1 MRTVYLDNNATTP
14 VAPAVFEAMRPFY
27 TEHFGN
33 PSSGHHLGDK
43 PAEAV
48 RSARTRLAAFLGC
61 QETELIFT
69 SCGTEADNLAIR
81 GIVDAERNRRH
92 IITTL
97 VEHSA
102 VLNPIKRLES
112 QGYRVTYLTVDR
124 AGHINMDMLRDA
136 LSSETALVSVMF
148 ANNETGVMHPIHQIV
163 EMAARHDV
171 PVHVDAVQGVGK
183 VAFKMNEL
191 GVDLV
196 SVSAHKFHGP
206 KGVGALVVKK
216 GTRWTPMLLG
226 GSQERGRR
234 PGTENVAGIA
244 AMAAACDYAESHL
257 ERYAT
262 DVRRLRDQLER
273 ELVKSIPD
281 VFVNGAASER
291 IPNTSNMGFPGLDA
305 HALLVRLD
313 EVGICASA
321 GSACHSGAFEPSHVL
336 SAMGLSDE
344 EAASCIRFSLSAMTS
359 DEDIAYC
366 TEEIPRIVHH
376 LRRNFISA

>member
-1 MRTVYLDNNATTP
+1 MRTVYLDNNATTA
-14 VAPAVFEAMRPFY
+14 VAPAVFESMRPFY

-33 PSSGHHLGDK
+33 PSSGHHLGDR
-43 PAEAV
+43 PAEAM
-48 RSARTRLAAFLGC
+48 RDARARLAAFLGC
-61 QETELIFT
+61 ADTEIIFT

-81 GIVDAERNRRH
+81 GVVDASREKRH
-92 IITTL
+92 IITTR

-112 QGYRVTYLTVDR
+112 SGYRVTYLGVDR
-124 AGHINMDMLRDA
+124 SGHLDMDA
-136 LSSETALVSVMF
+136 LAGAISDDTALISIMF
-148 ANNETGVMHPIHQIV
+148 ANNETGVMHPIQRIG
-163 EMAARHDV
+163 EMAKSKNVSLHI
-171 PVHVDAVQGVGK
+171 DAVQGIGK
-183 VAFKMNEL
+183 VPFDMNTM
-191 GVDLV
+191 GANLV
-196 SVSAHKFHGP
+196 SLSAHKFHGP

-234 PGTENVAGIA
+234 PGTENVAGIV
-244 AMAAACDYAESHL
+244 AMAAASDYAEEHL
-257 ERYAT
+257 QRYQT
-262 DVRRLRDQLER
+262 DVRRLRDRLEQ
-273 ELVKSIPD
+273 ELVKAIPD
-281 VFVNGAASER
+281 VFVNGAACER

-305 HALLVRLD
+305 NALLVRLD

-336 SAMGLSDE
+336 EAMGLTSD
-344 EAASCIRFSLSAMTS
+344 EAASCIRFSLSTMTT

-366 TEEIPRIVHH
+366 TEEIPRIVHE

>member
-33 PSSGHHLGDK
+33 PSSGHRLGDR

-48 RSARTRLAAFLGC
+48 REARSRLAAFFGC
-61 QETELIFT
+61 LATEIIFT

-81 GIVDAERNRRH
+81 GIVDAERNKRH
-92 IITTL
+92 VITTM

-112 QGYRVTYLTVDR
+112 QGYRVTYLPVDR
-124 AGHINMDMLRDA
+124 AGRIDLNALRDA
-136 LSSETALVSVMF
+136 VSDDTALISVMF
-148 ANNETGVMHPIHQIV
+148 ANNETGVMHPIQHIA
-163 EMAARHDV
+163 EIASSRDV
-171 PVHVDAVQGVGK
+171 PLHVDAVQGAGK
-183 VAFKMNEL
+183 VPVKMDEL
-191 GVDLV
+191 GVDLM

-206 KGVGALVVKK
+206 KGVGALIVKK

-234 PGTENVAGIA
+234 PGTENVAGIV
-244 AMAAACDYAESHL
+244 AMAAACDYADSHMAH
-257 ERYAT
+257 YQN
-262 DVRRLRDQLER
+262 DVRRLRDRLEY
-273 ELVKSIPD
+273 EIVEAIPD
-281 VFVNGAASER
+281 VFINGGGSER
-291 IPNTSNMGFPGLDA
+291 IPNTSNMGFPGLDGN
-305 HALLVRLD
+305 ALLVRLD

-321 GSACHSGAFEPSHVL
+321 GSACHTGAFEPSHVL
-336 SAMGLSDE
+336 AAMGLTNDE
-344 EAASCIRFSLSAMTS
+344 ASCCIRFSLSAMTT

-366 TEEIPRIVHH
+366 ADQIPRIVHH

>member
-1 MRTVYLDNNATTP
+1 MRTVYLDNNATTA

-33 PSSGHHLGDK
+33 PSSGHHLGDR
-43 PAEAV
+43 PAEAL
-48 RSARTRLAAFLGC
+48 RDARARLAAFLGC
-61 QETELIFT
+61 ADTEIIFT

-81 GIVDAERNRRH
+81 GVVDASRDKRH
-92 IITTL
+92 IITTR

-112 QGYRVTYLTVDR
+112 SGHRVTYLGVDR
-124 AGHINMDMLRDA
+124 SGHLDMDA
-136 LSSETALVSVMF
+136 LHGAISDDTALISIMF
-148 ANNETGVMHPIHQIV
+148 ANNETGVMHPVQRIA
-163 EMAARHDV
+163 EMAKSRNV
-171 PVHVDAVQGVGK
+171 PLHIDAVQGIGK
-183 VAFKMNEL
+183 VPFDMSTIGAN
-191 GVDLV
+191 LV
-196 SVSAHKFHGP
+196 SLSAHKFHGP

-234 PGTENVAGIA
+234 PGTENVAGIV
-244 AMAAACDYAESHL
+244 AMAAACDYAEEHL
-257 ERYAT
+257 QRYQT
-262 DVRRLRDQLER
+262 DVRRLRDRLEQ
-273 ELVKSIPD
+273 ELVKAIPD

-336 SAMGLSDE
+336 AAMGLTSD
-344 EAASCIRFSLSAMTS
+344 EAASCIRFSLSTMTT

-366 TEEIPRIVHH
+366 TEEIPRIVHE

>member
-1 MRTVYLDNNATTP
+1 MRTVYLDNNATTA

-33 PSSGHHLGDK
+33 PSSGHHLGDR
-43 PAEAV
+43 PAEAL
-48 RSARTRLAAFLGC
+48 RDARARLAAFLGC
-61 QETELIFT
+61 ADTEIIFT

-81 GIVDAERNRRH
+81 GVVDASRDKRH
-92 IITTL
+92 IITTR

-112 QGYRVTYLTVDR
+112 SGHRVTYLGVDR
-124 AGHINMDMLRDA
+124 SGHLDMDA
-136 LSSETALVSVMF
+136 LHGAISDDTALISIMF
-148 ANNETGVMHPIHQIV
+148 ANNETGVMHPVQRIA
-163 EMAARHDV
+163 EMAKSRNV
-171 PVHVDAVQGVGK
+171 PLHIDAVQGIGK
-183 VAFKMNEL
+183 VPFDMSTIGAN
-191 GVDLV
+191 LV
-196 SVSAHKFHGP
+196 SLSAHKFHGP
-206 KGVGALVVKK
+206 KGVGALVVRK

-234 PGTENVAGIA
+234 PGTENVAGIV
-244 AMAAACDYAESHL
+244 AMAAACDYAEEHL
-257 ERYAT
+257 QRYQT
-262 DVRRLRDQLER
+262 DVRRLRDRLEQ
-273 ELVKSIPD
+273 ELVKAIPD

-336 SAMGLSDE
+336 AAMGLTSD
-344 EAASCIRFSLSAMTS
+344 EAASCIRFSLSTMTT

-366 TEEIPRIVHH
+366 TEEIPRIVHE

>member
-14 VAPAVFEAMRPFY
+14 VAPAVFESMRPFY

-48 RSARTRLAAFLGC
+48 RNARSRLAAFLGC
-61 QETELIFT
+61 LETEIIFT

-81 GIVDAERNRRH
+81 GVVDADRNRRH
-92 IITTL
+92 VVTSL

-112 QGYRVTYLTVDR
+112 QGYRVTYLPVER
-124 AGHINMDMLRDA
+124 AGHLDMDMLRNA
-136 LSSETALVSVMF
+136 VTNQTALISVMF
-148 ANNETGVMHPIHQIV
+148 ANNETGVMHPIHDI
-163 EMAARHDV
+163 AKIARTHDV
-171 PVHVDAVQGVGK
+171 PLHVDAVQGVGK
-183 VAFKMNEL
+183 VPFQMNDV
-191 GVDLV
+191 GADLV
-196 SVSAHKFHGP
+196 SISAHKFHGP

-226 GSQERGRR
+226 GTQERGRR

-244 AMAAACDYAESHL
+244 AMAAASEYAESHL

-273 ELVKSIPD
+273 EIMQALPD
-281 VFVNGAASER
+281 TFVNGGASER

-336 SAMGLSDE
+336 SAMGLTPE
-344 EAASCIRFSLSAMTS
+344 EAASCIRFSLSAMTT